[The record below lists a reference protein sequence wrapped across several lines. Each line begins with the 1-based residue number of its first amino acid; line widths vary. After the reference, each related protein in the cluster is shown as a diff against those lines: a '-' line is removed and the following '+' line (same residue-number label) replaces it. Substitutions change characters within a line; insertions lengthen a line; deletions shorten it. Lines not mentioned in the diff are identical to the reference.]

1 MSFNY
6 PFNTVVNYKNDKEYR
21 HLIREIFD
29 LKEQTHIINDD
40 NLDVISKDEQNYD
53 QKTISRCLN
62 VISNLTKD
70 SYELNE
76 LYKLASA
83 TMMSLD
89 REIGLAV
96 LFSFDYFKD
105 FHLVLSV
112 YFQDS
117 NTDLD
122 LIPSYER
129 LWNHLSHNYEKT
141 SIPTD
146 KTK

>member
-6 PFNTVVNYKNDKEYR
+6 PFNTVVDYKNDKEYR
-21 HLIREIFD
+21 DLIRVIFG
-29 LKEQTHIINDD
+29 LKEQTHITNDD
-40 NLDVISKDEQNYD
+40 DLDVISKDEQNYD
-53 QKTISRCLN
+53 QETISRCLN
-62 VISNLTKD
+62 VISDLTKD

-83 TMMSLD
+83 TMMSLERD
-89 REIGLAV
+89 IGLAV

-105 FHLVLSV
+105 FHLVLSA

-117 NTDLD
+117 NADLD
-122 LIPSYER
+122 LIQSYER

-146 KTK
+146 KTR